1 MAGRRGFGS
10 EELHTEYGVKSLIKP
25 RRGGGRPHY
34 VNMRVMLIEPDG
46 YQATNRVRVRV
57 RVTCRVRGCEVRVR
71 CEKIMTT
78 KTGKKPPTSAYSHGG
93 CTAVLPSS
101 CMGECTSPSASST
114 SVVGK
119 CASGAASE
127 V

>member
-46 YQATNRVRVRV
+46 YRIN
-57 RVTCRVRGCEVRVR
+57 
-71 CEKIMTT
+71 I
-78 KTGKKPPTSAYSHGG
+78 KTDAQIRISFS
-93 CTAVLPSS
+93 
-101 CMGECTSPSASST
+101 
-114 SVVGK
+114 
-119 CASGAASE
+119 
-127 V
+127 